1 MKNFKFQLEPVL
13 QHRENKE
20 QQAAL
25 TQASAHQKY
34 LSQLSCL
41 NKTRMNLET
50 SLQTELSGDCFD
62 VLHNTMYRQWLKNKV
77 VQEEKSVDTAYQKF
91 KKCRRKTLEARKQ
104 KLILEKLKENQ
115 FATHI
120 EKQNKAEQKQLDEL
134 AAQVIL
140 RHQSNPFQGFEGG
153 DLE

>member
-13 QHRENKE
+13 QHRENNE

-25 TQASAHQKY
+25 AQASAHQKY

-77 VQEEKSVDTAYQKF
+77 IQEEKSADTAYQKF
-91 KKCRRKTLEARKQ
+91 KKCRQKTLEARKQ

-115 FATHI
+115 FATHV
-120 EKQNKAEQKQLDEL
+120 ERQNKAEQKQFDEL
-134 AAQVIL
+134 ATQVTL
-140 RHQSNPFQGFEGG
+140 RHQSNPFQGSEGG